1 MKFGKI
7 KNVIGAIAPT
17 LATGLGSPI
26 AGAAASMIAEALGCQ
41 PNPKSIEQAMATAT
55 PEQIVELKKV
65 DKDFEVKMKELDVDL
80 YNIQTKDIQ
89 DARDK
94 FANDWTPKFIAA
106 LTMLGFIGYI
116 FYITI
121 FPVSDASDDIVML
134 AVGSLTAASSVVLAY
149 FFGSSQDKDN

>member
-94 FANDWTPKFIAA
+94 FSNDWTPKFIAA

-149 FFGSSQDKDN
+149 FFGSSQDKDK

>member
-26 AGAAASMIAEALGCQ
+26 AGAAASMIAEALGCS
-41 PNPKSIEQAMATAT
+41 PNPKSIEQAMASAT
-55 PEQIVELKKV
+55 PEQIVQLKKI
-65 DKDFEVKMKELDVDL
+65 DKDFEIKMKELDVDL
-80 YNIQTKDIQ
+80 YSIQTKDIQ

-94 FANDWTPKFIAA
+94 FSNDWTPKFIAA

-149 FFGSSQDKDN
+149 FFGSSQDKDK

>member
-26 AGAAASMIAEALGCQ
+26 AGTAASMIAEALGCS
-41 PNPKSIEQAMATAT
+41 PNPKSIEQAMASAT
-55 PEQIVELKKV
+55 PEQIVQLKKI
-65 DKDFEVKMKELDVDL
+65 DKDFEIKMKELDVDL
-80 YNIQTKDIQ
+80 YSIQTKDIQ

-94 FANDWTPKFIAA
+94 FSNDWTPKFIAA

-149 FFGSSQDKDN
+149 FFGSSQDKDK